1 MNRFKADIDLQWPVR
16 QMGGFTRLGSVY
28 GHGEERTGKER
39 ESKTYLLG
47 IVAGACL
54 YVCRL
59 SLFNFE
65 KHAKAGSNIAKNDRE
80 TQKAI
85 ISPFHISL
93 SMFELGP
100 RRRDSLFLSQSN
112 SSAP

>member
-1 MNRFKADIDLQWPVR
+1 MGAVR
-16 QMGGFTRLGSVY
+16 RVHEIGIFH
-28 GHGEERTGKER
+28 GHGEEGTGKER

-65 KHAKAGSNIAKNDRE
+65 KHAKAGSNIAKNESE
-80 TQKAI
+80 TQKAMI
-85 ISPFHISL
+85 NPIPLSLECPSSKLTFSLPIQFICPLILIFPFPT
-93 SMFELGP
+93 F
-100 RRRDSLFLSQSN
+100 
-112 SSAP
+112 